1 MEKIIQ
7 IRKVSLEF
15 LQLVFE
21 MKIIM
26 SRLNGS
32 EKIVMMSE
40 AVREAE
46 GYFTENREIFVYKIN
61 NKMVGYSVLKTEDQV
76 IWLDWLYIDPD
87 YHGKGIASKLFDH
100 AEEFTM
106 KLGNDQL
113 YIWVHPDNHRM
124 LKFLKKKGYD
134 VINLIE
140 VKKNKNNFQSKI
152 QILGNEFRY

>member
-87 YHGKGIASKLFDH
+87 YHGKGIASKLIDH

-140 VKKNKNNFQSKI
+140 VKKNKNNYQSKI

>member
-1 MEKIIQ
+1 MDKIIQ

-26 SRLNGS
+26 NRLNGS

-46 GYFTENREIFVYKIN
+46 SYFTENRSVFVYNIK
-61 NKMVGYSVLKTEDQV
+61 NKMIGYSVLKTEDQV
-76 IWLDWLYIDPD
+76 VWLDWLFIDKD
-87 YHGKGIASKLFDH
+87 HHGKGIASKLFDH
-100 AEEFTM
+100 AEEFAM

-113 YIWVHPDNHRM
+113 YIWVHPDNHHM

-134 VINLIE
+134 VLNLIE
-140 VKKNKNNFQSKI
+140 VKKEKCDTKEII
-152 QILGNEFRY
+152 QILGNEFRN

>member
-100 AEEFTM
+100 AEEFAM

-124 LKFLKKKGYD
+124 LKFLKK
-134 VINLIE
+134 
-140 VKKNKNNFQSKI
+140 NKNNYQSKI